1 MYMYDTKNNQTNK
14 KKRKQNKTKTKTKEC
29 NSQVIYHCEGQ
40 TGQKLNGVKKKKKE
54 QFLNLN

>member
-14 KKRKQNKTKTKTKEC
+14 KKKEKTKTKTKTKEC

-40 TGQKLNGVKKKKKE
+40 TGQKLNGVKKKRAIFKS
-54 QFLNLN
+54 

>member
-1 MYMYDTKNNQTNK
+1 MIQKTTKQTRKKGNK
-14 KKRKQNKTKTKTKEC
+14 TKKTKTKGC

-40 TGQKLNGVKKKKKE
+40 TGQKLNGVKKKE